1 MRKLATRASWN
12 LIDQGIYS
20 LANMFLSIVVAR
32 HVGDESFGAFAI
44 GFLIY
49 GIGVAVAKSASGQ
62 PLQIHHSADSIEQF
76 REATARANGATLA
89 MGLLG
94 SAICLL
100 AGLGIGGAV
109 GHVLLALAPCLPA
122 LMVQD
127 NFRMAFF
134 ANGQPHLAA
143 LIDVIKAVLQF
154 GFLFALV
161 ALGWTE
167 VGILTLSWGVAGV
180 LSAIVGALL
189 LRSWPRLSATGDW
202 FRDKRD
208 LVKYLFGMYVL
219 GLGAAQLGQ
228 LLIPVLGSTRDS
240 GSIRGVDTL
249 RGPLNV
255 LGQAALAFAVPE
267 ISRRAEMGPKAR
279 MRGMWALSIGT
290 GLLSAF
296 YVTVLLL
303 IPHDVGLALLNETW
317 DGTREVILPM
327 GVLSVVASFTSGA
340 GALLLGMGLA
350 RRTFRINVL
359 KAPLL
364 LAMLIP
370 GTYFWGAFGAA
381 WSMALAEIIIMPF
394 WYWAAIR
401 GAYGHYDH
409 EIERDHASEA
419 SAEKAK
425 EDNAS

>member
-1 MRKLATRASWN
+1 
-12 LIDQGIYS
+12 
-20 LANMFLSIVVAR
+20 
-32 HVGDESFGAFAI
+32 
-44 GFLIY
+44 
-49 GIGVAVAKSASGQ
+49 
-62 PLQIHHSADSIEQF
+62 
-76 REATARANGATLA
+76 
-89 MGLLG
+89 
-94 SAICLL
+94 
-100 AGLGIGGAV
+100 
-109 GHVLLALAPCLPA
+109 
-122 LMVQD
+122 
-127 NFRMAFF
+127 MAFF

-370 GTYFWGAFGAA
+370 GAYFWGAFGAA

-419 SAEKAK
+419 SAEKTK